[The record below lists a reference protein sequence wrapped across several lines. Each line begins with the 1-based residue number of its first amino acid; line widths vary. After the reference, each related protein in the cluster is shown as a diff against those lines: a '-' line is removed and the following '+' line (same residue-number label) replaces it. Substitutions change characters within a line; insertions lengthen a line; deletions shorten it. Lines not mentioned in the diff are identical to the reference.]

1 MRRTERLTPPTD
13 LDPIRR
19 SSRESSSFNRA
30 WLREGSQLTWLQR
43 VGFAVFSLLFFGVG
57 LYADAT
63 LIGSLL
69 RTTFVSVESA
79 LDICLV
85 ALATIVFLI
94 PGAIG
99 LRNVLRF

>member
-1 MRRTERLTPPTD
+1 MEMKEGLRVTSD

-19 SSRESSSFNRA
+19 SHREAPAFNRA
-30 WLREGSQLTWLQR
+30 WLRDGSQLTWLQR
-43 VGFAVFSLLFFGVG
+43 VGFAVFSLFFLGVG

-69 RTTFVSVESA
+69 HGPLVSVESA
-79 LDICLV
+79 LDICLIS
-85 ALATIVFLI
+85 LASVVFLI
-94 PGAIG
+94 PGAVG